1 MLIRSILPSK
11 MVNATYRVREAFDF
25 PRCDQ
30 IEVGR
35 HDLPSGRLSE
45 LV

>member
-1 MLIRSILPSK
+1 MLKRSILHLQ
-11 MVNATYRVREAFDF
+11 MVIATYRVREAFDF
-25 PRCDQ
+25 PRRDQ
-30 IEVGR
+30 VEVGR

>member
-11 MVNATYRVREAFDF
+11 VVNTTYSVREAFEF

-30 IEVGR
+30 IEAGR
-35 HDLPSGRLSE
+35 HDLPGGRLSK